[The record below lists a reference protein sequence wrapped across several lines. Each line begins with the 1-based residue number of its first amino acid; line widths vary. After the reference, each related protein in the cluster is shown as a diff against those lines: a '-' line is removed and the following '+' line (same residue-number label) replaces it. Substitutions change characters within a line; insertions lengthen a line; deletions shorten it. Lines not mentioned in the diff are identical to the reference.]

1 MFQLFNT
8 LQRMFYEFA
17 HGIYEFAK
25 EILFDEEEQPPV
37 HYRANV
43 RRLQAD
49 LRRAKVELKA
59 EKTKT
64 SKLSSALQLKDNK
77 YKKQQEYTD
86 TNLASIVSKLLLLE
100 GELKRE
106 KREIDETIEVK
117 DKTIV
122 LQAERI
128 LRLERVNMQMR
139 QEMTRLKKMCEGSIT
154 RDNLDNTIKSFGPCT
169 LDALNEETIC

>member
-1 MFQLFNT
+1 MFQIV
-8 LQRMFYEFA
+8 Q
-17 HGIYEFAK
+17 
-25 EILFDEEEQPPV
+25 EEQPPV
-37 HYRANV
+37 HYQTNV

-49 LRRAKVELKA
+49 LRRAKLELKA

-64 SKLSSALQLKDNK
+64 SKLSGALQLKDNK

-106 KREIDETIEVK
+106 KRDIDETIEVK
-117 DKTIV
+117 DKTIE

-128 LRLERVNMQMR
+128 LRLERVNMQLR
-139 QEMTRLKKMCEGSIT
+139 REVTRLKEMYESGIT
-154 RDNLDNTIKSFGPCT
+154 RDVNLDNTIRSVGLCS